1 MPLIPPQ
8 NLAAGLSLGELDN
21 KATLEMEKSG
31 FLGLS
36 AKSAL
41 VIGIV
46 VVAFIVVL
54 LILSL

>member
-8 NLAAGLSLGELDN
+8 NLAAGISLGKLDSEATVELE
-21 KATLEMEKSG
+21 TSG

-46 VVAFIVVL
+46 VVAIIVALVM
-54 LILSL
+54 LSL